1 MNLKSVTEGILFV
14 VGDEGITLKE
24 LSDTLGVS
32 ESEVKEILSNLRH
45 DYESN
50 ERGLRISFLGN
61 TFKLTTKS
69 EHKMYYEKLVTDSK
83 TFTLSNASLEV
94 LAIIAYNEP
103 ITRVKIDEIRGV
115 SSSQIVRKLLA
126 RGFIKECGKDNSI
139 GKPNLYKTTN
149 EFLDYFGLAT
159 KEDLPK
165 LDIKDSPVDNSEVE
179 LYKSNYKENE
189 LNKYN
194 KIKEIKINYIKYII
208 LILSLC

>member
-32 ESEVKEILSNLRH
+32 ENEVKEILSNLRH

-126 RGFIKECGKDNSI
+126 RGFIKDCGKDNSI

-179 LYKSNYKENE
+179 LYKSNYK
-189 LNKYN
+189 
-194 KIKEIKINYIKYII
+194 
-208 LILSLC
+208 

>member
-83 TFTLSNASLEV
+83 TFTLSNASLET

-103 ITRVKIDEIRGV
+103 ITRAQVDELRGIN
-115 SSSQIVRKLLA
+115 SSQMIRNLIAKDFV
-126 RGFIKECGKDNSI
+126 KELGKSTLPGRPI
-139 GKPNLYKTTN
+139 LYGITN
-149 EFLDYFGLAT
+149 QFLDYFGLSS

-165 LDIKDSPVDNSEVE
+165 LEDITTNEDDVDLYESRYKEVE
-179 LYKSNYKENE
+179 VEE
-189 LNKYN
+189 L
-194 KIKEIKINYIKYII
+194 
-208 LILSLC
+208 

>member
-50 ERGLRISFLGN
+50 ERGLRIRFLGN

-94 LAIIAYNEP
+94 LAIIAYKEP

-159 KEDLPK
+159 KEDLPR

-179 LYKSNYKENE
+179 LYKSIYKEND
-189 LNKYN
+189 
-194 KIKEIKINYIKYII
+194 
-208 LILSLC
+208 

>member
-69 EHKMYYEKLVTDSK
+69 EHKMYYEKLVTDSN

-179 LYKSNYKENE
+179 LYKSNYKEND
-189 LNKYN
+189 
-194 KIKEIKINYIKYII
+194 
-208 LILSLC
+208 

>member
-159 KEDLPK
+159 KDDLPK

-179 LYKSNYKENE
+179 LYKSNYKEND
-189 LNKYN
+189 
-194 KIKEIKINYIKYII
+194 
-208 LILSLC
+208 

>member
-32 ESEVKEILSNLRH
+32 ENEVKEILSNLRR
-45 DYESN
+45 DYESD

-69 EHKMYYEKLVTDSK
+69 EHRMYYEKLVTDSK

-115 SSSQIVRKLLA
+115 SSVQIVRKLLA

-179 LYKSNYKENE
+179 LYKSNYKEND
-189 LNKYN
+189 
-194 KIKEIKINYIKYII
+194 
-208 LILSLC
+208 

>member
-32 ESEVKEILSNLRH
+32 ENEVKEILSNLRR
-45 DYESN
+45 DYESD

-139 GKPNLYKTTN
+139 GKPNLYKNTN

-179 LYKSNYKENE
+179 LYKSNYKEND
-189 LNKYN
+189 
-194 KIKEIKINYIKYII
+194 
-208 LILSLC
+208 

>member
-14 VGDEGITLKE
+14 VGDDGITLKE
-24 LSDTLGVS
+24 LANTLEVD
-32 ESEVKEILSNLRH
+32 ESVVKEILSSLRH
-45 DYESN
+45 DYESD

-69 EHKMYYEKLVTDSK
+69 EHKMYYEKLMTDQK

-126 RGFIKECGKDNSI
+126 RGFIKECGKDSSI

-165 LDIKDSPVDNSEVE
+165 LDIKDSPINDSEVE
-179 LYKSNYKENE
+179 LYKSNYKETE
-189 LNKYN
+189 
-194 KIKEIKINYIKYII
+194 
-208 LILSLC
+208 

>member
-179 LYKSNYKENE
+179 LYKSNYK
-189 LNKYN
+189 
-194 KIKEIKINYIKYII
+194 
-208 LILSLC
+208 

>member
-32 ESEVKEILSNLRH
+32 ESEVKEILSNLRY

-179 LYKSNYKENE
+179 LYKSNYKEND
-189 LNKYN
+189 
-194 KIKEIKINYIKYII
+194 
-208 LILSLC
+208 

>member
-32 ESEVKEILSNLRH
+32 ENEVKEILSNLRH

-159 KEDLPK
+159 KDDLPK

-179 LYKSNYKENE
+179 LYKSNYKETD
-189 LNKYN
+189 
-194 KIKEIKINYIKYII
+194 
-208 LILSLC
+208 

>member
-165 LDIKDSPVDNSEVE
+165 LDIKDSPVDNSEVD
-179 LYKSNYKENE
+179 LYKSNYKEND
-189 LNKYN
+189 
-194 KIKEIKINYIKYII
+194 
-208 LILSLC
+208 

>member
-126 RGFIKECGKDNSI
+126 RGFIKDCGKDNSI

-179 LYKSNYKENE
+179 LYKSNYKEND
-189 LNKYN
+189 
-194 KIKEIKINYIKYII
+194 
-208 LILSLC
+208 

>member
-94 LAIIAYNEP
+94 LATIAYNEP

-179 LYKSNYKENE
+179 LYKSNYKEND
-189 LNKYN
+189 
-194 KIKEIKINYIKYII
+194 
-208 LILSLC
+208 

>member
-1 MNLKSVTEGILFV
+1 MKELINYEFKKCTEGILFV
-14 VGDEGITLKE
+14 VGGEGITLKE

-179 LYKSNYKENE
+179 LYKSNYKEND
-189 LNKYN
+189 
-194 KIKEIKINYIKYII
+194 
-208 LILSLC
+208 

>member
-32 ESEVKEILSNLRH
+32 ENEVKEILSNLRH

-165 LDIKDSPVDNSEVE
+165 LDIKDSPVDTSEVE
-179 LYKSNYKENE
+179 LYKSNYKEND
-189 LNKYN
+189 
-194 KIKEIKINYIKYII
+194 
-208 LILSLC
+208 

>member
-14 VGDEGITLKE
+14 VGDKGITIKE
-24 LSDTLGVS
+24 LASILGIT
-32 ESEVKEILSNLRH
+32 EEEVKGILTDLRR
-45 DYESN
+45 DYESP

-69 EHKMYYEKLVTDSK
+69 EHKEYYEKLVTDSRV
-83 TFTLSNASLEV
+83 FTLSNASLEV

-103 ITRVKIDEIRGV
+103 ITRVRIDEIRGV

-126 RGFIKECGKDNSI
+126 RGFIRECGKEDTI

-159 KEDLPK
+159 KSDLPK

-179 LYKSNYKENE
+179 LYKSNYKEND
-189 LNKYN
+189 
-194 KIKEIKINYIKYII
+194 
-208 LILSLC
+208 

>member
-32 ESEVKEILSNLRH
+32 ESEVKEILSNLRR
-45 DYESN
+45 DYESD

-179 LYKSNYKENE
+179 LYKSNYKEND
-189 LNKYN
+189 
-194 KIKEIKINYIKYII
+194 
-208 LILSLC
+208 

>member
-14 VGDEGITLKE
+14 VGDAGITLE
-24 LSDTLGVS
+24 EWSGTLGVS

-179 LYKSNYKENE
+179 LYKSNYKEND
-189 LNKYN
+189 
-194 KIKEIKINYIKYII
+194 
-208 LILSLC
+208 